1 MFKEIN
7 GKVYNMFYIQSI
19 TKNDTTETVEGA
31 EKTSYNVV
39 YEVIN
44 GNKITESFD
53 DAASRDARYDEMM
66 GITI

>member
-19 TKNDTTETVEGA
+19 TKSETTEKVED
-31 EKTSYNVV
+31 KDVTSYNVV

-44 GNKITESFD
+44 GNKIVESFA
-53 DAASRDARYDEMM
+53 DAASRDARYTEMM
-66 GITI
+66 GVTI